1 MDSLLI
7 ALQFLTRNPI
17 RCEILLNDADTG
29 QSALYYPIVGFLIG
43 ILLCVSVLLL
53 SATPDMLAAAL
64 VLALWVWLTRS
75 FHLQGFINCASFW
88 ADNFKQVSTAVIAK
102 LALYVLLFLKWLC
115 IWVLIQNNQLS
126 SLMLVPL
133 LGRTSTLLL
142 MLSTPYVSPRGW
154 AEKILQNLCF
164 EDARWVIVISLT
176 FAGMFLGW
184 ANVLLAVLLMLWIRS
199 AAIESQGGV
208 TDDVFGAAVELT
220 EVAALFVVALI

>member
-17 RCEILLNDADTG
+17 RCEILINDADTG
-29 QSALYYPIVGFLIG
+29 QSSLYYPIVGFLIG
-43 ILLCVSVLLL
+43 ILLCASVLLL

-75 FHLQGFINCASFW
+75 FHLQGYINCASAW
-88 ADNFKQVSTAVIAK
+88 ANNFKQVSTAVIAK
-102 LALYVLLFLKWLC
+102 LTLFVLLFLKWLC
-115 IWVLIQNNQLS
+115 IWVLIQHNQLS

-133 LGRTSTLLL
+133 LGRTSILLL
-142 MLSTPYVSPRGW
+142 MLSTPYVSPKGW

-164 EDARWVIVISLT
+164 EDARWVVVISLT

-184 ANVLLAVLLMLWIRS
+184 ANVLMAVLLMLWIRS
-199 AAIESQGGV
+199 AAIERQGGV

-220 EVAALFVVALI
+220 EVAALFVVVLI

>member
-1 MDSLLI
+1 
-7 ALQFLTRNPI
+7 
-17 RCEILLNDADTG
+17 
-29 QSALYYPIVGFLIG
+29 
-43 ILLCVSVLLL
+43 
-53 SATPDMLAAAL
+53 
-64 VLALWVWLTRS
+64 
-75 FHLQGFINCASFW
+75 
-88 ADNFKQVSTAVIAK
+88 
-102 LALYVLLFLKWLC
+102 
-115 IWVLIQNNQLS
+115 
-126 SLMLVPL
+126 
-133 LGRTSTLLL
+133 

>member
-17 RCEILLNDADTG
+17 RCEILINDADTG
-29 QSALYYPIVGFLIG
+29 QSSLYYPIVGFLIG
-43 ILLCVSVLLL
+43 ILLCVAVLLL

-75 FHLQGFINCASFW
+75 FHLQGYINCASAW
-88 ADNFKQVSTAVIAK
+88 ANNFKQVSTAVIAK
-102 LALYVLLFLKWLC
+102 LTLFVLLFLKWLC
-115 IWVLIQNNQLS
+115 IWVLIQHNQLS

-133 LGRTSTLLL
+133 LGRTSILLL
-142 MLSTPYVSPRGW
+142 MLSTPYVSPKGW

-164 EDARWVIVISLT
+164 EDARWVVVISLT

-184 ANVLLAVLLMLWIRS
+184 ANVLMAVLLMLWIRS
-199 AAIESQGGV
+199 AAIERQGGV

-220 EVAALFVVALI
+220 EVAALFVVVLI